1 MVSFARAKHYNS
13 LLRETYGINSPGVY
27 TNSYNLWPL
36 KFVSNLYNLTSSIN
50 QNIQIKLHTFT
61 PVTSVTSSPKSIVAT
76 GQDKKWI
83 VVTPRGSLSCKTI
96 IHATNAYASYLLP
109 QLQDRI
115 TPTRGQMF
123 AVRAKTSLDRL
134 KKHAWQANWGFEY
147 WFPRPEETGEDEE
160 YKPPLVMLGGGRDTA
175 GHKLDQFTVDDSV
188 LNGQV
193 RKTLKDFLP
202 GLYNETGLFEEGK
215 DAEME
220 WVRLTV
226 IKC

>member
-1 MVSFARAKHYNS
+1 M
-13 LLRETYGINSPGVY
+13 
-27 TNSYNLWPL
+27 
-36 KFVSNLYNLTSSIN
+36 
-50 QNIQIKLHTFT
+50 
-61 PVTSVTSSPKSIVAT
+61 
-76 GQDKKWI
+76 
-83 VVTPRGSLSCKTI
+83 TPRGSLSCKTI

-115 TPTRGQMF
+115 IPTRGQMF

-134 KKHAWQANWGFEY
+134 EKHAWQANWGFEY
-147 WFPRPEETGEDEE
+147 WFPRPQETGEDEE

-175 GHKLDQFTVDDSV
+175 GPNLDQFTVDDSV
-188 LNGQV
+188 LNGLV

-202 GLYNETGLFEEGK
+202 NLYNETDLFEEGK

-226 IKC
+226 IKCWCLYDYDHVDGNHGVYWKWCASCGLARAFGRPVYSCWIYRPWDASSLCCVSFSVCVNFAGWS